1 MKQSAII
8 AAIIMLVA
16 AACGHDSRLDRADAL
31 MYPQPDKALALLDS
45 IDPATLSGEADR
57 ARYALL
63 YSQAQNKNH
72 IFPTSDS
79 LIDIAVDYYDRSG
92 HDSLRMLAHFY
103 RSAIRNSAAAYHAA
117 LRDGL
122 MAKDIAEQLDMPYWV
137 ARASQEIADAYYQ
150 SYDMDNAIRY
160 SDIAARDFNRT
171 GYHLNAQY
179 VTVDKAISLSYRGF
193 HDKAIQILDSL
204 AGIIDSTDIDIT
216 TYVWTAYIRPLN
228 ALNRPKE
235 ALAYAQKTIVLEPD
249 MFYDPL
255 IDYADVAISCMQLEQ
270 NDSAARYLK
279 IAAERKTPGY
289 PYAKAWYLAKVGDY
303 KGAYDSIR
311 AYNISHS
318 TLLNSFINN
327 SINVEEKDYLVE
339 KKESEIRENHLRHAI
354 NILILVIIIL
364 ISIYAWRS
372 ARHSRQNIE
381 QRLHILSATAKELT
395 SHNHDLS
402 NDLDIANKHLSEN
415 LEQKNIYDHITEKL
429 FKKQFASIS
438 ELCENYYEKS
448 LKPDATADLTRHLEQ
463 QLQFIVSE
471 GSIKNM
477 QEIINHYSNGKLAL
491 LTENIKLKKDELTL
505 LTLMLAGFSI
515 RSICVLMKIEYRT
528 YHTKRYRLKEKLQQV
543 DSPIVKGIA
552 DFLFK
557 RQAK

>member
-1 MKQSAII
+1 
-8 AAIIMLVA
+8 MLVA

-45 IDPATLSGEADR
+45 IDPATLRGEADR

-255 IDYADVAISCMQLEQ
+255 IDYADVAISCMQQ
-270 NDSAARYLK
+270 
-279 IAAERKTPGY
+279 IG
-289 PYAKAWYLAKVGDY
+289 
-303 KGAYDSIR
+303 R
-311 AYNISHS
+311 AH
-318 TLLNSFINN
+318 
-327 SINVEEKDYLVE
+327 V
-339 KKESEIRENHLRHAI
+339 
-354 NILILVIIIL
+354 
-364 ISIYAWRS
+364 
-372 ARHSRQNIE
+372 
-381 QRLHILSATAKELT
+381 
-395 SHNHDLS
+395 
-402 NDLDIANKHLSEN
+402 
-415 LEQKNIYDHITEKL
+415 
-429 FKKQFASIS
+429 
-438 ELCENYYEKS
+438 
-448 LKPDATADLTRHLEQ
+448 
-463 QLQFIVSE
+463 
-471 GSIKNM
+471 
-477 QEIINHYSNGKLAL
+477 
-491 LTENIKLKKDELTL
+491 
-505 LTLMLAGFSI
+505 
-515 RSICVLMKIEYRT
+515 
-528 YHTKRYRLKEKLQQV
+528 
-543 DSPIVKGIA
+543 
-552 DFLFK
+552 
-557 RQAK
+557 